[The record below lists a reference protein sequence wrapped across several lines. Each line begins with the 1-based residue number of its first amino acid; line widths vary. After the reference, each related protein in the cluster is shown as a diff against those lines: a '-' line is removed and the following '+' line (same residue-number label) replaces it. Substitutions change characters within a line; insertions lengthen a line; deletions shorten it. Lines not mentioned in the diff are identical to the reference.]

1 MYKFFT
7 PSDDFKT
14 LIEQTLEPQDT
25 VQSIHTIQTGWTNVT
40 IDAHGK
46 KDDYIFRFPRNLFFA
61 TAMVRDGTFCRF
73 IEGKTSFKTPQ
84 MRLEFS
90 EGRPFSV
97 HKKIKGTALSALKLT
112 QDQEAV
118 LAEDIAQ
125 FLTELHAIPIKDFPE
140 NIRMTLNEFLTG
152 LAGVHQTYDFNRH
165 QALKEMEQVGPLSMV
180 HGDFNPGNVLVS
192 EDYHLSGVIDFAF
205 AALSEPH
212 TDIGRFWGRS
222 SDFMG
227 QAIADAYARK
237 RKKPCNHKA
246 IQDTIALFKYVDIKY
261 VDYMQKA
268 HPEISLPEALVQ
280 QAEALR
286 LKKII

>member
-1 MYKFFT
+1 MYKFFS
-7 PSDDFKT
+7 PEDDFKN
-14 LIEQTLEPQDT
+14 LIEQTLHSQDT

-40 IDAHGK
+40 IDVHGE

-61 TAMVRDGTFCRF
+61 TAMVRDGTFCQF
-73 IEGKTSFKTPQ
+73 IEGKTSFKTPH
-84 MRLEFS
+84 MTLEFS
-90 EGRPFSV
+90 EGRPFSM
-97 HKKIKGTALSALKLT
+97 HHKIKGKALSALTLT
-112 QDQEAV
+112 QKQEEI

-125 FLTELHAIPIKDFPE
+125 FLTELHALPVVEFPK

-152 LAGVHQTYDFNRH
+152 LAGVHQSYDFNRH
-165 QALKEMEQVGPLSMV
+165 KALQEMENTCDLSMV

-205 AALSEPH
+205 ATLSEPH

-227 QAIADAYARK
+227 QAIASSYAQK

-246 IQDTIALFKYVDIKY
+246 IQDTIELFKYVDIKY

-268 HPEISLPEALVQ
+268 HPEISLPDVLVQ